1 MVAPIA
7 SHRLRAAVV
16 AALTAAALL
25 AFALPAGATAASRI
39 VVREGA
45 RRLVAIPPAGGA
57 PETLVQLRRGAL
69 LGTAATPGGSLVA
82 FLSRSFHEVEGEHVW
97 TDRVWTLR
105 PGARPR
111 IVKTI
116 RSAGVERG
124 YRALDS
130 IAVSPDGDRLLLQR
144 RRGDVFT
151 IRSDGTDLRHVQP
164 ELYDFTVGSGRNSS
178 GPEFSP
184 DGRRIIG
191 IFYPRDAE
199 ESELGGIGTMAAIGG
214 PVHFLRR
221 GPFASGVGH
230 FFGPTFSPDGRL
242 VAFAT
247 AGRSGVSI
255 TVMNGDGS
263 GSHRLRQSILPGWTI
278 ANPAFSPSGRS
289 LTFVGKHPGR
299 GATVIGRT
307 PSALFTIGL
316 DGRRLRTVQTEKAQ
330 LFGRSPSWVR
340 WPQRW

>member
-1 MVAPIA
+1 MAAPIP
-7 SHRLRAAVV
+7 SRRLRAAVV
-16 AALTAAALL
+16 AALAAASLL
-25 AFALPAGATAASRI
+25 AASLPAGANAASRI

-45 RRLVAIPPAGGA
+45 RKLVALPPGRGA

-69 LGTAATPGGSLVA
+69 LGTAAAPDGGLVA
-82 FLSRSFHEVEGEHVW
+82 FLSRSFHEVDGEHVW

-111 IVKTI
+111 LVKTV
-116 RSAGVERG
+116 RSAGAERG
-124 YRALDS
+124 YRSLDS
-130 IAVSPDGDRLLLQR
+130 IAISPDGGRLLLQR

-151 IRSDGTDLRHVQP
+151 IRTDGTDLRRVRP
-164 ELYDFTVGSGRNSS
+164 DFYDFKVGSGRNSS

-184 DGRRIIG
+184 DGERIIG

-199 ESELGGIGTMAAIGG
+199 ESELGGIGTVATRGG

-221 GPFASGVGH
+221 GPFANGVGH

-255 TVMNGDGS
+255 TVMNRDGS
-263 GSHRLRQSILPGWTI
+263 GSHRLRQSVLPGWTI

-289 LTFVGKHPGR
+289 LSFVGKHPGR
-299 GATVIGRT
+299 GAIVIGRT

-316 DGRRLRTVQTEKAQ
+316 DGRRLRTVQTEKAHV
-330 LFGRSPSWVR
+330 FGRSPSWVR
-340 WPQRW
+340 WPRRW